1 MKFFKKL
8 INFSQISRERV
19 ESDLTEINVISI
31 SISIRGILRSVCNVK
46 QKLNC

>member
-31 SISIRGILRSVCNVK
+31 SIRDILRSVCNVK